1 LVVCVTSPKQKKA
14 EMDIVLARLE
24 TIVARLESV
33 EAKIGAGGAGP
44 SSSSPAAGNDIA
56 GDSPAA
62 LAWDDLI
69 NSFWA
74 PFVSNTNAI
83 GGDNVKA
90 QVSLLSKAN
99 DEIRKLINV
108 AAQAK
113 QPTPEKLISLVKPL
127 SEIAKQVKDLREN
140 NRRDKQ
146 WEHLSTL
153 SEAVTY
159 INWVVVTPTPGP
171 FVKESLDS
179 SLFWSNKILTLFK
192 GKEQAQVD
200 WCNEL
205 KEFFAELQAYI
216 KQHHTTGL
224 KWNANGKDVDSVS
237 AGPAPAS
244 AAAPAPPA
252 AGPPPPG
259 PPPPPSAQS
268 LMAHSGAPA
277 KAAAPDPNA
286 LFAALNKGSDITSG
300 LKKVTKDM
308 QTHKNP
314 ALRAGGVVKTVEK
327 AEKEPA
333 HAAVAAKKV
342 LPPKG
347 PVLEGNKW
355 VIENH
360 VGNNSIQV
368 PAEELEAKH
377 AIYIYKCERST
388 IIIPGKANSI
398 VIDGGKRLG
407 VVFKDIISGCE
418 IVNSQSVNVQSQG
431 KIPNFAVDKSSSVQ
445 IILSKESMDS
455 QVVTSKCDS
464 VNIMFPHDDDHIE
477 LPIPEQF
484 VTTVEGTKLKT
495 TTLEHE

>member
-1 LVVCVTSPKQKKA
+1 
-14 EMDIVLARLE
+14 MDIVLARLE
-24 TIVARLESV
+24 TIVARLEAV
-33 EAKIGAGGAGP
+33 EAKIGAGGVAGP
-44 SSSSPAAGNDIA
+44 SAAPAAAAA
-56 GDSPAA
+56 GGAESAA
-62 LAWDDLI
+62 AVAWDDLI
-69 NSFWA
+69 NSYWA
-74 PFVSNTNAI
+74 PFQANTNAI

-90 QVSLLSKAN
+90 QVNLLSNAN
-99 DEIRKLINV
+99 AEIRKLINI

-113 QPTPEKLISLVKPL
+113 QPAPEKLVDLVKPIGA
-127 SEIAKQVKDLREN
+127 IAKQVKDLREN
-140 NRRDKQ
+140 NRKDKQ

-153 SEAVTY
+153 SEAVSY
-159 INWVVVTPTPGP
+159 VNWVVVTPTPAP

-179 SLFWSNKILTLFK
+179 ALFWSNKILTLFK
-192 GKEQAQVD
+192 GKEQAQID
-200 WCNEL
+200 WCNQL
-205 KEFFAELQAYI
+205 KEFFAQLQVYI

-224 KWNANGKDVDSVS
+224 KWNPNGKDVDAVA
-237 AGPAPAS
+237 AGAAAAP
-244 AAAPAPPA
+244 AAPAPPA

-259 PPPPPSAQS
+259 PPPPPAS
-268 LMAHSGAPA
+268 LMSNDAPKKPAGGAPA
-277 KAAAPDPNA
+277 DTNA
-286 LFAALNKGSDITSG
+286 LFAALNKGSDITTG

-327 AEKEPA
+327 EEKAAPA
-333 HAAVAAKKV
+333 ASAAVKKV

-360 VGNNSIQV
+360 IGNNSIQI

-388 IIIPGKANSI
+388 IIVPGKVNSI

-407 VVFKDIISGCE
+407 VVFKDVISGCE

-445 IILSKESMDS
+445 IILSKDSMDA

-477 LPIPEQF
+477 LPVPEQF
-484 VTTVEGTKLKT
+484 ITTVDGTKLKT
-495 TTLEHE
+495 TTMEHE